1 LAIFMVGH
9 AKDWKLEVKA
19 GGYDRK
25 DCALSVDLS
34 DYQPLN
40 PKAYVLYEVENGQQK
55 KVASQFLPTAN
66 GFSLV
71 WILAGTLPA
80 GTTRQ
85 YLLKEEKSTSA
96 TLAMAVEDTHKVLI
110 LKKKGNPIL
119 SYNYVLST
127 LPKGVDPIYKRSGY
141 IHPIYSPK
149 GNVLTNINPKD
160 HRHHYGLWN
169 PWTHL
174 VYDGK
179 LYDLWNLVKRQG
191 TVRSEEVD
199 QAYQGN
205 VMAGFKAHLGHYI
218 FNDKAEKKI
227 MDEWWTVKTWNVPE
241 GNLWDFESALLPS
254 TPLPVL
260 IKEYRYAGFGF
271 RATADWKK
279 ENCEMMTSEGY
290 DRSETDG
297 TRARWIYITG
307 TCKGGRSGLL
317 FLGSPTNFNAPQ
329 PLRIWKSEMNN
340 GRGDAFIN
348 FAPTKDRDWK
358 LEFTKKQTLRY
369 RVFVYDGEMTPKR
382 AEAYWSDYVYPPT
395 IIIVK

>member
-1 LAIFMVGH
+1 MNNHKSVVLFFCLAIFMVGH

-179 LYDLWNLVKRQG
+179 LYDLWN
-191 TVRSEEVD
+191 
-199 QAYQGN
+199 
-205 VMAGFKAHLGHYI
+205 
-218 FNDKAEKKI
+218 
-227 MDEWWTVKTWNVPE
+227 
-241 GNLWDFESALLPS
+241 
-254 TPLPVL
+254 
-260 IKEYRYAGFGF
+260 
-271 RATADWKK
+271 
-279 ENCEMMTSEGY
+279 
-290 DRSETDG
+290 
-297 TRARWIYITG
+297 
-307 TCKGGRSGLL
+307 
-317 FLGSPTNFNAPQ
+317 
-329 PLRIWKSEMNN
+329 
-340 GRGDAFIN
+340 
-348 FAPTKDRDWK
+348 
-358 LEFTKKQTLRY
+358 
-369 RVFVYDGEMTPKR
+369 
-382 AEAYWSDYVYPPT
+382 
-395 IIIVK
+395 